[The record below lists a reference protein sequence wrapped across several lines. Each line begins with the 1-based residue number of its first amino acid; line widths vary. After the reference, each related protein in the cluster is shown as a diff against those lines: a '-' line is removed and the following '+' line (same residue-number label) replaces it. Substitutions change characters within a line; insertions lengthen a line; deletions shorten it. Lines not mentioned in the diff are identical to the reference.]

1 MYVRYCVNTK
11 IFTYRNSVSVKDQ
24 MLDTLPPEVLGFIIG
39 RHMGYLLQDR
49 TVNTHV
55 VIFLNL

>member
-1 MYVRYCVNTK
+1 
-11 IFTYRNSVSVKDQ
+11 
-24 MLDTLPPEVLGFIIG
+24 MLDNLPPVVLGFIIG

-55 VIFLNL
+55 VIFFETITVLNALFNQWVS

>member
-1 MYVRYCVNTK
+1 
-11 IFTYRNSVSVKDQ
+11 
-24 MLDTLPPEVLGFIIG
+24 MLDNLPPEVLDFISG

-55 VIFLNL
+55 VLFLNL